1 MYELLEKSREN
12 PERIQRK
19 NCTVVTMKLERR
31 FVIFRFS
38 QERRFLIYTI
48 SALLLLEAVLISKH
62 LRVYS

>member
-1 MYELLEKSREN
+1 M
-12 PERIQRK
+12 ERIQRK

-38 QERRFLIYTI
+38 QERQFLIYTV